1 MGLSKNELFTDQQN
15 DIARLAKAFSHPAR
29 VAILEY
35 LFKSKTCICNDLIDE
50 IGLAQ
55 PTISQHLKELKNCGL
70 IKGVIEGTRI
80 CYCIN
85 DDNWTSKKILLLQ
98 FLNQTSHNTDCC

>member
-15 DIARLAKAFSHPAR
+15 DISRLAKAFSHPAR

-85 DDNWTSKKILLLQ
+85 DDNWTSKKTLLLQ